1 MFLIMTYLKFVI
13 TRNVQNCLFVI
24 TRNDWYSK
32 NLSLHSN
39 SMLYHVMLSC
49 LTRFNCS
56 NVITHNGTIFYPFG
70 KREYIRTVFG
80 CVIQIIVIFQALV

>member
-1 MFLIMTYLKFVI
+1 MTYLKFVI

-39 SMLYHVMLSC
+39 CMLYHVMLSC